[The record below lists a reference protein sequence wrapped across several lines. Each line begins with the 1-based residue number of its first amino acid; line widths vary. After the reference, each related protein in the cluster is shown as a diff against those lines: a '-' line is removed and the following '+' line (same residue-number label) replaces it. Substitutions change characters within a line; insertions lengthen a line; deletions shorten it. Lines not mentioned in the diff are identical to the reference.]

1 MNKFKNKSKNSMFK
15 SVCAFI
21 LAFML
26 IITNMAGLMEVKAAG
41 VPAPTIKKVFYDD
54 TIISGA
60 GVHRARVSGKT
71 VRGIIHVT
79 LKNGNTI
86 KASSVINPT
95 SVSWTY
101 TLPENVSIVEG
112 DVVTVL

>member
-1 MNKFKNKSKNSMFK
+1 MKKFKKQSTFK

-26 IITNMAGLMEVKAAG
+26 IMTNLTGLVEVKAAG
-41 VPAPTIKKVFYDD
+41 VPVPTIDKVFYDAI
-54 TIISGA
+54 TISGA

-79 LKNGNTI
+79 LKNGDTE
-86 KASSVINPT
+86 KASAVINPT
-95 SVSWTY
+95 STRWTY
-101 TLPENVSIVEG
+101 KLPDGMFIAEGSQTLRK
-112 DVVTVL
+112 L